1 MQNPQNKQSETPL
14 CIPRDIMMQAAMM
27 RLGSIDDQIQAGY
40 EILRKYHR
48 TVTIF
53 GSARLEEDSPYYQAA
68 YDTAYKLAKADYA
81 VVSGGGHGIMGAANK
96 GARDAGGDSIGFNIH
111 LPHEQTLNEY
121 TTDAYAFSHF
131 APRKIVMTMFANA
144 YIYFPGGF
152 GTLDELAEIITLVQT
167 GKTTKA
173 PLILYGSEF
182 WDDLDDMIKQ
192 TMLDDMKLISNGD
205 EQLYTITD
213 DVDEVVRLVKANQTY
228 CDHPTPNI
236 ELETPR
242 DAKAT

>member
-1 MQNPQNKQSETPL
+1 
-14 CIPRDIMMQAAMM
+14 M
-27 RLGSIDDQIQAGY
+27 RLGNVDDEIHAGY

-53 GSARLEEDSPYYQAA
+53 GSARIKPDNPYYQAA
-68 YDTAYKLAKADYA
+68 YDTAHKLAKADYA
-81 VVSGGGHGIMGAANK
+81 VISGGGHGIMGAANK

-121 TTDAYAFSHF
+121 TTDSYAFSHF
-131 APRKIVMTMFANA
+131 APRKIVMTLFANA
-144 YIYFPGGF
+144 YVYFPGGF
-152 GTLDELAEIITLVQT
+152 GTLDELTEILTLVQT

-182 WDDLDDMIKQ
+182 WGPLDELIKHS
-192 TMLDDMKLISNGD
+192 MRDEHGLISKGD
-205 EQLYTITD
+205 EELYTITD
-213 DVDEVVRLVKANQTY
+213 DVDEIIRLVKTNQTY
-228 CDHPTPNI
+228 CDHPAPDI
-236 ELETPR
+236 QLETPR

>member
-1 MQNPQNKQSETPL
+1 
-14 CIPRDIMMQAAMM
+14 MMQAAMM
-27 RLGSIDDQIQAGY
+27 RLGNIDDEVHAGY
-40 EILRKYHR
+40 NILRKYHR

-53 GSARLEEDSPYYQAA
+53 GSARLQEDNPYYQAA
-68 YDTAYKLAKADYA
+68 YETAYKLAKADYA
-81 VVSGGGHGIMGAANK
+81 VVTGGGHGIMGAANK
-96 GARDAGGDSIGFNIH
+96 GAREAGGDSIGFNIH

-131 APRKIVMTMFANA
+131 VPRKIVMTLFANA

-182 WDDLDDMIKQ
+182 WDALDDMIKD
-192 TMLDDMKLISNGD
+192 TMLDDMKLISDGD
-205 EQLYTITD
+205 DELYTITD
-213 DVDEVVRLVKANQTY
+213 DVDEIIRLVQTNQTY
-228 CDHPTPNI
+228 CDHPSPDIT
-236 ELETPR
+236 LETAR